1 MITQLAQMIINQF
14 PIVFETMQK
23 NDFDLIDKIKS
34 DYLIYFQNWLA
45 NTGIN
50 PFIARIMQLLR
61 FEDRP
66 VTQGEMQ
73 MALGLSKATISRNL
87 KVMEE
92 LNLLKINIL
101 PTGEKSGDKYTYEL
115 KERSLFYIFSKFLK
129 NIYESFNRRKDD
141 NRIVMDQI
149 NKLDEVEK
157 NNLDIQNLLRIMM
170 EEEVVFDSMISKF
183 DRLIQ
188 DIDKEMYK
196 ASK

>member
-1 MITQLAQMIINQF
+1 MI
-14 PIVFETMQK
+14 FETMQK
-23 NDFDLIDKIKS
+23 NETNIIDQIKS

-73 MALGLSKATISRNL
+73 FALGLSKATISRNL

-92 LNLLKINIL
+92 LNLLKIDIL
-101 PTGEKSGDKYTYEL
+101 PAGEKSGDKYAYEL

-141 NRIVMDQI
+141 NKTVMNQI
-149 NKLDEVEK
+149 NNLKDEERD
-157 NNLDIQNLLRIMM
+157 NSEIQNLLRIIR
-170 EEEVVFDSMISKF
+170 EEEVVFNSMISKF
-183 DRLIQ
+183 EHLIQ
-188 DIDKEMYK
+188 DIEEEMHK
-196 ASK
+196 TNK